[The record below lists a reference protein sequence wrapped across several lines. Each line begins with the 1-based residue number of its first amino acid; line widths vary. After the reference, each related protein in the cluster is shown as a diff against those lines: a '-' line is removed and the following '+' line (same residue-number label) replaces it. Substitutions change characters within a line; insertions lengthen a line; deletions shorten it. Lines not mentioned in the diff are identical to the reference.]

1 MAIRSP
7 GLARGALAAALVAA
21 IAGGLWY
28 GSRGARTD
36 IAQAPPAETTAPAG
50 TAAAPA
56 PEPDEPDDTTTEA
69 AGNGTPSL
77 DLLRVEPDGG
87 AVLAGRAEP
96 GATVTILAGE
106 TPVAEVEADASGDF
120 VALFDTPP
128 AAAPRPLSL
137 EARGA
142 DGQSRRS
149 DAVAI
154 LLPAAPEAPPAPS
167 GPPQPAAPADASE
180 PTTEASPATGAGST
194 TSDGPGAGEPPTAAA
209 EATAD
214 ETPDPPAEPA
224 VAAAVVLTAE
234 GAEVTPVAPAP
245 RPAGAGPLSLAAID
259 YAEAGTVRVSGVG
272 PAGASLRAYVDD
284 GFALGGTVDEAG
296 RWSIDLAGLA
306 AGVYRLRIDQIGADG
321 RVARRVETPF
331 QRDFPAL
338 AADPPG
344 TITVQPGNNLWTLA
358 RVHYGSGVLY
368 TQIYTANSEL
378 IRDPDLIY
386 PGQILT
392 LPDDGPAN

>member
-7 GLARGALAAALVAA
+7 GLTRGALAAALVAA

-36 IAQAPPAETTAPAG
+36 IAQTPPAEITAADAPAE
-50 TAAAPA
+50 TAATPA
-56 PEPDEPDDTTTEA
+56 PDAPHDDAAAET
-69 AGNGTPSL
+69 AGNDTPSL

-87 AVLAGRAEP
+87 TVLAGRAEP

-120 VALFDTPP
+120 VALFDAPP

-137 EARGA
+137 EARGV
-142 DGQSRRS
+142 DGAPRRS

-154 LLPAAPEAPPAPS
+154 LLPAAPEAPPAPAV
-167 GPPQPAAPADASE
+167 PPPPGAASDPPEDAAAVPTEPAATPDA
-180 PTTEASPATGAGST
+180 TEAAASSSDPA
-194 TSDGPGAGEPPTAAA
+194 
-209 EATAD
+209 
-214 ETPDPPAEPA
+214 PA

-245 RPAGAGPLSLAAID
+245 GPGGPGPLALAAID
-259 YAEAGTVRVSGVG
+259 YAEAGAVRVSGVG

-284 GFALGGTVDEAG
+284 GFALGGTVDAAG
-296 RWSIDLAGLA
+296 RWSLDLAGLA

-321 RVARRVETPF
+321 RVARRIETPF

-338 AADPPG
+338 AADRPG